1 MPTGRFLISP
11 TAPVGSIPRPAGT
24 PYSKPLKN
32 YPQAQKL
39 TWFAKDWH
47 KVVADPA
54 NGGSLLLIDMRFT
67 EIVTPEVKSPVFV
80 WQLIEQ
86 SDTLDFRQVSFRDRS
101 KVGETLDYL
110 WQRIQGNA
118 PLWMAAPWPWEM
130 HTVR

>member
-1 MPTGRFLISP
+1 M
-11 TAPVGSIPRPAGT
+11 
-24 PYSKPLKN
+24 
-32 YPQAQKL
+32 
-39 TWFAKDWH
+39 
-47 KVVADPA
+47 ADPA

-130 HTVR
+130 HTIR